1 MIHRLRVPAE
11 LVLCP
16 WPRQRRPR
24 LNAAVSGAMP
34 LGSTV
39 LDLLQSVSGACPLPL
54 LSLFLVSLWSS
65 SAALAAQAGEPPAA
79 APPRELRV
87 TSTRESTS
95 GSTAE
100 GAAGQTRR
108 WSTNKP
114 ALDGRSQAAT
124 SATLP
129 LDVLIP
135 YRLGVGSDPLVVV
148 QWPQTVGS
156 GLPRQAVRA
165 GNAASAP
172 VLLLDLEGR
181 CWESR
186 LQASGQ
192 EVRKELPAAACDF

>member
-1 MIHRLRVPAE
+1 MIHRL
-11 LVLCP
+11 LVLTGLPSLC
-16 WPRQRRPR
+16 
-24 LNAAVSGAMP
+24 
-34 LGSTV
+34 
-39 LDLLQSVSGACPLPL
+39 LL
-54 LSLFLVSLWSS
+54 LVSLWSS
-65 SAALAAQAGEPPAA
+65 SAALAAQAGESPAA
-79 APPRELRV
+79 APQRELRV
-87 TSTRESTS
+87 TSTRESALS
-95 GSTAE
+95 SAAE
-100 GAAGQTRR
+100 GAASQVKR

-114 ALDGRSQAAT
+114 AMNGRGPSAT

-135 YRLGVGSDPLVVV
+135 YRLGVGGDPLVVV

-156 GLPRQAVRA
+156 GLPWQTGRA

>member
-1 MIHRLRVPAE
+1 MIYRL
-11 LVLCP
+11 LVLAGLPSLC
-16 WPRQRRPR
+16 
-24 LNAAVSGAMP
+24 LLLAA
-34 LGSTV
+34 
-39 LDLLQSVSGACPLPL
+39 
-54 LSLFLVSLWSS
+54 LWSS
-65 SAALAAQAGEPPAA
+65 SAALAAQPGESPAVPPPRELRITSTRESPAT

-87 TSTRESTS
+87 TSTRETATS
-95 GSTAE
+95 SSAE
-100 GAAGQTRR
+100 SAARQVKR

-114 ALDGRSQAAT
+114 AMDSRGQSAA

-156 GLPRQAVRA
+156 GLPRQTGRA
-165 GNAASAP
+165 GNAASVP

-181 CWESR
+181 CWESS

-192 EVRKELPAAACDF
+192 EVRKELPATACDF